1 MCSPTYWISSKQG
14 EWVIYISK
22 RSVLYLE

>member
-1 MCSPTYWISSKQG
+1 MTDTL
-14 EWVIYISK
+14 K